1 LAGTNAHEN
10 ITVMRMHFYIGLL
23 IIIVAEIL
31 LIAKMTWVQIFFTP
45 LAWTGYILLI
55 DGVVFKIK
63 QESRIINRRK
73 TFIFMVGL
81 SALFWYG
88 FEFFNL
94 FIKNWRYEGL
104 PPEIWIQVIGFTWAF
119 ATIGPGMFETAD
131 VLRAIDIFR
140 IKTKKFQTPKGILYA
155 VSILGALCLFS
166 LLILP
171 YEITRYLVICLWLGP
186 ILLFDP
192 LNYVRGR
199 TSILKEWES
208 GDIQNFLCLL
218 AAGIIC
224 GFLWE
229 FWNYWAT
236 TKWVYRVPYFA
247 EPKLFEMPLFGYLGF
262 PLLALDYYVLY
273 NLVLKRLD

>member
-1 LAGTNAHEN
+1 
-10 ITVMRMHFYIGLL
+10 MPFHFYIGLL
-23 IIIVAEIL
+23 IILSAEIL
-31 LIAKMTWVQIFFTP
+31 LFTGVTWVQIFFTP
-45 LAWTGYILLI
+45 LVWTGYILLI
-55 DGVVFKIK
+55 DGIVFTIK
-63 QESRIINRRK
+63 HKSWIINRRK
-73 TFIFMVGL
+73 TFLFMVGL

-94 FIKNWRYEGL
+94 FIKNWHYEGL
-104 PPEIWIQVIGFTWAF
+104 PSEIWIQAIGFSWAF

-131 VLRAIDIFR
+131 LLKGTSAFR
-140 IKTKKFQTPKGILYA
+140 LKTKNFQTPKGILYA
-155 VSILGALCLFS
+155 VSIGGALCLFS

-192 LNYVRGR
+192 LNYLKNRKSLVRQ
-199 TSILKEWES
+199 WES
-208 GDIQNFLCLL
+208 GDLQNSLCLL

-236 TKWVYRVPYFA
+236 TKWIYRVHYFP
-247 EPKLFEMPLFGYLGF
+247 EPKIFEMPLFGYLGF

-273 NLVLKRLD
+273 NLVLKRTD